1 MLLGSKLFKDGE
13 FQEQFEE
20 KMRTLKLKLCMF
32 GTIAF
37 LIALST
43 LFFTIILSL
52 AGAPLLLL
60 APIVVIFNLIQ
71 WLIAP
76 YMIDALYR
84 VHEAPPHLYPRLHEI
99 VEKLSRRSKITK
111 PKVMI
116 ARIPIPN
123 AFAYGNP
130 LTGSRVAVT
139 EGLLDTLDEE
149 EVEAVIGHELGHL
162 KHKDVHVMM
171 FASVLPAIFYYV
183 GYSLMMSA
191 YFGGYRYRDR
201 KNNAGLLILIGML
214 SLVVYYI
221 VSLVV
226 LYLSRLR
233 EYYADVHSVSVA
245 DDGARN
251 LAEALAKIVT
261 YSGRY
266 VARRG
271 YSPEVGA
278 FKALFISDP
287 DTAAKDARE
296 LYRYGV
302 TRDSELVRAVASR
315 EITWFDKLM
324 ELFSTHP
331 NVVKRIRAL
340 LEMQ

>member
-1 MLLGSKLFKDGE
+1 
-13 FQEQFEE
+13 
-20 KMRTLKLKLCMF
+20 MF

-43 LFFTIILSL
+43 LFFAIILSL
-52 AGAPLLLL
+52 AGAPLLIL
-60 APIVVIFNLIQ
+60 APIVVVFNLIQ

-76 YMIDALYR
+76 YMIDALYGVR
-84 VHEAPPHLYPRLHEI
+84 EASPYQYPRLHEI
-99 VEKLSRRSKITK
+99 VERLSRRSKIDK

-123 AFAYGNP
+123 AFAYGSP

-139 EGLLDTLDEE
+139 EGLLDILDEE

-191 YFGGYRYRDR
+191 YFGGYSSRDR
-201 KNNAGLLILIGML
+201 RNNASLLILIGML

-233 EYYADVHSVSVA
+233 EYYADTHSASVA
-245 DDGARN
+245 EDGARN

-261 YSGRY
+261 YTGRY
-266 VARRG
+266 KARRG
-271 YSPEVGA
+271 STPEVGA

-287 DTAAKDARE
+287 DTAARDVRE
-296 LYRYGV
+296 LSRYGV
-302 TRDSELVRAVASR
+302 TRDSELVRSIASR
-315 EITWFDKLM
+315 EITWFERLM
-324 ELFSTHP
+324 EIFSTHP